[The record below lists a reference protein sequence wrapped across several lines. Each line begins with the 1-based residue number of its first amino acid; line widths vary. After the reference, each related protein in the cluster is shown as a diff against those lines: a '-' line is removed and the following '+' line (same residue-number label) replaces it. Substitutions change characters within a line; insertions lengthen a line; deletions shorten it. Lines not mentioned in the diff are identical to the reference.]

1 MIMNNFSLVKI
12 KFFATIVPLF
22 FNLFSFAANPELP
35 SLKFPQIQ
43 NVGEGSPAAITHPVF
58 YISPKMKIKK
68 EKGGLGFIV
77 FRKIISKWGTE
88 TFVVGISK
96 FLCANNGNCRHEGW
110 VPVKTYES
118 CTLVSGGNNNQ
129 TKVKCS
135 KKRNCEDGSSQQ
147 QYPSNYEIQSL
158 YGGNEEIRNS
168 SNGMCEVEFPERSSQ
183 EYWDYPSGS
192 F

>member
-1 MIMNNFSLVKI
+1 MNKFSLDKI
-12 KFFATIVPLF
+12 RFFATIVPLL
-22 FNLFSFAANPELP
+22 FNLFSFAGYTELP
-35 SLKFPQIQ
+35 SFKFPKIQ
-43 NVGEGSPAAITHPVF
+43 TVGEGSPAATTHPVF

-68 EKGGLGFIV
+68 EKGGNGFIV

-96 FLCANNGNCRHEGW
+96 FSCENNGNCSHVEW
-110 VPVKTYES
+110 VPVRTYES
-118 CTLVSGGNNNQ
+118 CSLVSGGSSYQ

-135 KKRNCEDGSSQQ
+135 KKQNCEARSNQP

-158 YGGNEEIRNS
+158 YGGNDEIRNS
-168 SNGMCEVEFPERSSQ
+168 SNGMCEVEFPERNSQ